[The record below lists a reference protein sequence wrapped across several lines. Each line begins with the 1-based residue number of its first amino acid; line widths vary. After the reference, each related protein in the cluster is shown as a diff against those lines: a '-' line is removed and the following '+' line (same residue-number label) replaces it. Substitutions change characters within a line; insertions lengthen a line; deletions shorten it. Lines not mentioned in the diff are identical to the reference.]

1 MHPILGPKYVG
12 IGRKVRLRS
21 KKTLPNLVDKIAHWD
36 NQRSDI
42 ILCRGISAVIIA
54 ALANRLQP
62 GVQLSFLKR
71 EIPCRDIKLPKRPYC
86 STMCSHTVAVID
98 KQCGHGMEQS
108 IVQTI
113 CNCVPITG
121 LL

>member
-1 MHPILGPKYVG
+1 MHPILGPKDVG

-54 ALANRLQP
+54 TLANRLQP
-62 GVQLSFLKR
+62 YDCLPVIVAQTHTKMILS
-71 EIPCRDIKLPKRPYC
+71 C
-86 STMCSHTVAVID
+86 STF
-98 KQCGHGMEQS
+98 
-108 IVQTI
+108 
-113 CNCVPITG
+113 
-121 LL
+121 